1 MSSMSAPR
9 PPASMILVNYNTRDL
24 LLAALERFAAPL
36 LAADWQIIVVDNGS
50 QDGSAQAVADRF
62 PAVMLLASSKN
73 QGFAAGN
80 NLGLRQA
87 QGDVFI
93 LLNTDVIVTPEQ
105 LQALAAYLLSQPDIG
120 AVSPGLRT
128 VNGKPQAFAYGS
140 RPSPFYLVTRG
151 LRRLLR
157 LGPMHDWGVATPI
170 EPDWVSG
177 ACLAVRRAVYEQVG
191 GLDERYFLY
200 FEDVDWC
207 TRIRRAGWR
216 VVYNPVLQI
225 IHLGG
230 QSERT
235 RTAANEF
242 YTTSLR
248 LYYAEY
254 YPWWP
259 SWLLDRM
266 LKLYRAQA

>member
-1 MSSMSAPR
+1 MSDRNTPR
-9 PPASMILVNYNTRDL
+9 PPVSIILVNYNTRDL
-24 LLAALERFAAPL
+24 LLAALERLAPAPAATH
-36 LAADWQIIVVDNGS
+36 WQIIVVDNGS

-62 PAVMLLASSKN
+62 PDVALLASAAN
-73 QGFAAGN
+73 RGFAAGN
-80 NLGLRQA
+80 NLGLRLA

-93 LLNTDVIVTPEQ
+93 LLNTDVIVTGEQ
-105 LQALAAYLLSQPDIG
+105 LQTLVAYLLSQPDLG

-128 VNGKPQAFAYGS
+128 LDGGPQAFAYGS
-140 RPSPFYLVTRG
+140 QPSPFYLAARG

-157 LGPMHDWGVATPI
+157 LGAMHDWGVASPI
-170 EPDWVSG
+170 EPDWISG

-207 TRIRRAGWR
+207 VRIRRAGWR
-216 VVYNPVLQI
+216 VVYNPAIQVV
-225 IHLGG
+225 HLGG

-235 RTAANEF
+235 RTAANAF
-242 YTTSLR
+242 YTASLHT
-248 LYYAEY
+248 YYAEH

-259 SWLLDRM
+259 PFLLDWM
-266 LKLYRAQA
+266 LKLYQAQT